1 MIEVIEQQKKMA
13 CMNINYAHRQVNNQF
28 QLNESKFPKKTC
40 LKSQESIKLVD
51 SEANQ
56 KKCLCSS
63 LRKKVQFKNEVL
75 VYEFNSMTMN
85 NVKFKCQEQPL
96 FDGKCDKKRLE
107 DVIKTYRSYLPNKQ
121 KY

>member
-1 MIEVIEQQKKMA
+1 MA
-13 CMNINYAHRQVNNQF
+13 CMKINYAHRKVNTQF
-28 QLNESKFPKKTC
+28 QLDENRFPKKTC
-40 LKSQESIKLVD
+40 LKSRESIKLVD
-51 SEANQ
+51 SGAHN

-63 LRKKVQFKNEVL
+63 LRKQVQFKNEVL
-75 VYEFNSMTMN
+75 VYEFNSKTMN
-85 NVKFKCQEQPL
+85 NVKLKCQAQPL